1 MDIFCLT
8 EENGKTVD
16 SVYSVTF
23 WLPFTQAGG
32 LEIPLL
38 NSKSTHCIT
47 HKKLKVFITLILYS
61 YEYKSEDK
69 NPDKGDDY
77 VVKEINFVIE
87 DDDEVEK
94 SELIRPK
101 MKWKPPAIDNDDELE
116 NTEPDESRKLR
127 ENVEC
132 WIWNYRRKMIHIRE
146 RSYHSCVLNSHPMV
160 PAFCMSV
167 ISVNIY
173 S

>member
-1 MDIFCLT
+1 M
-8 EENGKTVD
+8 
-16 SVYSVTF
+16 
-23 WLPFTQAGG
+23 
-32 LEIPLL
+32 
-38 NSKSTHCIT
+38 
-47 HKKLKVFITLILYS
+47 KVFITLILYS

-132 WIWNYRRKMIHIRE
+132 
-146 RSYHSCVLNSHPMV
+146 
-160 PAFCMSV
+160 
-167 ISVNIY
+167 
-173 S
+173 

>member
-101 MKWKPPAIDNDDELE
+101 MKWKPLAIDNDDELE
-116 NTEPDESRKLR
+116 NTEPDESRNISSKTKRKRWMLNMKL
-127 ENVEC
+127 
-132 WIWNYRRKMIHIRE
+132 
-146 RSYHSCVLNSHPMV
+146 S
-160 PAFCMSV
+160 
-167 ISVNIY
+167 
-173 S
+173 